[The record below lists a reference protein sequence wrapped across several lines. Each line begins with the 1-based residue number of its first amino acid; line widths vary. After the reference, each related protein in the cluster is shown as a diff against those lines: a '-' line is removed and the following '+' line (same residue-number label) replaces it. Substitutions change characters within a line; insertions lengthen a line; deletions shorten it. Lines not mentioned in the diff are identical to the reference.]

1 MSSRPINSCPPKRAE
16 GQRELCVIDAYAL
29 NDGFRRVILGGAELE
44 TLTVDRSIIGPHLKL
59 IIPPKDAAYLL
70 WPEFDPKLGRL
81 VWPEGERPTVR
92 TYSLRHYDKENQRLT
107 IDLVSHEGGV
117 ASDWARCAKAG
128 DKIGIWGPG
137 GRIAYRGQ
145 WTLFVAD
152 RSALPA
158 VAYSLEEVLPRDA
171 KGKAVIEVA
180 GESEIMALNSPK
192 GIEVV
197 WLIRRDGDESALI
210 DAAASTAF
218 PAGAEPLVWGGMECS
233 SAKAL
238 RRSLIDKGELA
249 RDQIYLV
256 NYWREGVPEG
266 GFSHTGE
273 D

>member
-1 MSSRPINSCPPKRAE
+1 MSSSPSKTCPPKRAE
-16 GQRELCVIDAYAL
+16 GQRELCVIDSYML
-29 NDGFRRVILGGAELE
+29 NDGFCRVILGGAELE
-44 TLTVDRSIIGPHLKL
+44 TLTVDRAIIGPHLKL
-59 IIPPKDAAYLL
+59 MIPPKGADCLL
-70 WPEFDPKLGRL
+70 WPEFDAKLGRL

-92 TYSLRHYDKENQRLT
+92 TYSLRHYDEKNQRLT
-107 IDLVSHEGGV
+107 VDLVSHEGGV
-117 ASDWARCAKAG
+117 ASDWARNANAG

-137 GRIAYRGQ
+137 GRVAYCGQ

-158 VAYSLEEVLPRDA
+158 VAYTLEEVLPREA

-180 GESEIMALNSPK
+180 DEGEMTALDAPEGVEI
-192 GIEVV
+192 V
-197 WLIRRDGDESALI
+197 WLIRRDGNESTLV

-218 PAGAEPLVWGGMECS
+218 PEGVEPLVWGGMECS
-233 SAKAL
+233 LAKSL
-238 RRSLIDKGELA
+238 RRRLIDKGELA

-256 NYWREGVPEG
+256 NYWREGVAEG